1 MVVLATALVAR
12 KDAVRVAQMLGIPYD
27 QNHFFT
33 EMHPKLAPVENVT
46 AGIYLTGACQ
56 APKDIPDSV
65 ASASGA
71 SVKVCALFAHEE
83 LIGDPMTAQIHPALC
98 SLCKTC
104 VDVCP
109 FSAIVEEEVKKP
121 NGQTQKQMRVIDG
134 VCHGCGAC
142 AASCRSGAVS
152 LKGFTDQQIFSEIET
167 LASSF

>member
-1 MVVLATALVAR
+1 
-12 KDAVRVAQMLGIPYD
+12 MLGIPYD

-46 AGIYLTGACQ
+46 SGIYLTGACQ

-71 SVKVCALFAHEE
+71 SVKVCALFANEE
-83 LIGDPMTAQIHPALC
+83 LIADPMTAQINPNLC

-109 FSAIVEEEVKKP
+109 FSAIIEEEVKRP
-121 NGQTQKQMRVIDG
+121 DGRGQRQMRVIEG

-142 AASCRSGAVS
+142 AASCRPGAIT
-152 LKGFTDQQIFSEIET
+152 LKGYTDQQIFSEIES
-167 LASSF
+167 LAASV